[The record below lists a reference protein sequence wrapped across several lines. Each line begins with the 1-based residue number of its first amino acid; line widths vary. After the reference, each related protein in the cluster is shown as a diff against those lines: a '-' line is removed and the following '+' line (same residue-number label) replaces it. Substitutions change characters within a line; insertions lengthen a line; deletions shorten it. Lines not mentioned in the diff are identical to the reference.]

1 MNSPIAR
8 ILSTPSLQAGIS
20 FLFPARWQADLIK
33 IWMARPEILLPSFRE
48 ELGCLRPLI
57 FQALENARGREQRAR
72 LQFERGC
79 FSFYAFRTGP
89 NAEIPSNSFQ
99 FLPLL
104 FHRERTLSSTNSWTC
119 SLISSIRYEI
129 IIYLL
134 FIFEIIRGWARKTFG
149 ILRIIEQCKNQDFKN
164 PVIPRFFLIELYV

>member
-1 MNSPIAR
+1 
-8 ILSTPSLQAGIS
+8 
-20 FLFPARWQADLIK
+20 
-33 IWMARPEILLPSFRE
+33 MARPEILLPSFRE

-57 FQALENARGREQRAR
+57 FQALENARGREREKGTKGYNLKGAASVFMR
-72 LQFERGC
+72 LGRDQTRKFL
-79 FSFYAFRTGP
+79 P
-89 NAEIPSNSFQ
+89 IPSSRS
-99 FLPLL
+99 LL
-104 FHRERTLSSTNSWTC
+104 FHGERTLSSTNSWTC

-149 ILRIIEQCKNQDFKN
+149 ERTLRIIEQCKNQDFKN